1 LCRRSPKLRE
11 RWRHQGWQVTSADI
25 IAGGSFTKI
34 NGAGRPHV
42 AEMRSD
48 GTLVD
53 KATFAATAD
62 GDVQALATGSC
73 W

>member
-1 LCRRSPKLRE
+1 
-11 RWRHQGWQVTSADI
+11 VTSADI